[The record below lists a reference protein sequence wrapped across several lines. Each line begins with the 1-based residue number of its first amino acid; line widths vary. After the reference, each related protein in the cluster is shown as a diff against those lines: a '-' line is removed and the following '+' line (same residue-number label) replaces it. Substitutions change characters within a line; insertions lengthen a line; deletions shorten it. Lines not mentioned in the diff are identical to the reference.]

1 MLADA
6 DLQKERIKHET
17 TRKHSTT
24 ERLKSGEGVD
34 NSDDMMAMM
43 SLLDIGFHVPWV
55 AGTSIDGISH
65 LHR

>member
-1 MLADA
+1 M
-6 DLQKERIKHET
+6 KHET
-17 TRKHSTT
+17 MRKHSTT

-65 LHR
+65 LRR